1 MTINMAGMTPLYE
14 APGDPSGGGTSNA
27 PLGAE
32 PVQSTP
38 SEPQA
43 LELSDDSLIRVKGS
57 DKPVKFSDHVKG
69 FQSQFT
75 KASQRAA
82 QLEKA
87 LQERDARLKALE
99 QAQQA
104 SAANRGGTQ
113 STEDVFAALR
123 ALPYLKGEDAVNIVE
138 GIGEQIRQRDM
149 ILVAAL
155 KQLQQM
161 KGIVDGLHSNYTQTS
176 HDAKLKGWLSDWG
189 YPQEAFEMAKTV
201 YAAYEGDDLDDEFQ
215 NIFNQ
220 HWTLA
225 EKLVEARRQQKVAQA
240 RKVPFIPGRG
250 GDAKPSKPLEM
261 KPTAS
266 SKDVAE
272 ELFRAFA
279 ENET

>member
-1 MTINMAGMTPLYE
+1 MTSHMTGMTPLYD
-14 APGDPSGGGTSNA
+14 APGEPSGGGSA
-27 PLGAE
+27 PIGAE

-43 LELSDDSLIRVKGS
+43 VDLSDDSLIRVKGS
-57 DKPVKFSDHVKG
+57 DKPVKFSEHVKG

-87 LQERDARLKALE
+87 LRERDTRLKALE
-99 QAQQA
+99 QAQNQA
-104 SAANRGGTQ
+104 AQRGPA
-113 STEDVFAALR
+113 STEDVFASLR
-123 ALPYLKGEDAVNIVE
+123 ALPYLKGEDAVGIVE

-155 KQLQQM
+155 RQLQAM
-161 KGIVDGLHSNYTQTS
+161 KGVVDGLNSNYTQTS
-176 HDAKLKGWLSDWG
+176 HDAKLKGWLGDWG
-189 YPQEAFEMAKTV
+189 YPPEAFEMAKTV

-220 HWTLA
+220 HWGLA
-225 EKLVEARRQQKVAQA
+225 EKLVEARRQQKVAA
-240 RKVPFIPGRG
+240 NRKPAFVPGRG
-250 GDAKPSKPLEM
+250 GDIKPSKPLEM
-261 KPTAS
+261 KATAS
-266 SKDVAE
+266 SKDVAD

-279 ENET
+279 DSET